1 MMTLDQMRVTVSA
14 MNVGE
19 IVGIGPRQ
27 SPTGIFKRGAA
38 GPWVITSDGL
48 VGDHQGDRKNH
59 GGPEKAIH
67 QYSADS
73 YAAWRNEY
81 PSMRPIL
88 ESEPA
93 FGENLC
99 LPEMTESNVCVG
111 DVYRFGQVILQVS
124 QGRQPCWKLN
134 LKFERPDMAWL
145 AQKTGRTGWYYRVIK
160 SGAVDV
166 GTTLELVER
175 PHPNWTIA
183 RLNAIIALRT
193 LARDELSEMAALCH
207 LSNSWRNLARRR
219 LDSRRVENWSPRLW
233 ENPES

>member
-1 MMTLDQMRVTVSA
+1 

-38 GPWVITSDGL
+38 GPWMITTAGL

-67 QYSADS
+67 QYPADN

-88 ESEPA
+88 EVEPA

-99 LPEMTESNVCVG
+99 LPLMTESNVCAG
-111 DVYRFGQVILQVS
+111 DIYKLGEVMLQVS

-134 LKFERPDMAWL
+134 EKFARPDMAWL
-145 AQKTGRTGWYYRVIK
+145 AQKTGRTGWYYRVLAI
-160 SGAVDV
+160 GAVEV
-166 GTTLELVER
+166 GAELQLVER
-175 PHPNWTIA
+175 PHPDWTIA
-183 RLNAIIALRT
+183 RLNAIIASRT
-193 LARDELSEMAALCH
+193 LARDELTEMAALGY
-207 LSNSWRNLARRR
+207 LSDSWRNLAQRR
-219 LDSRRVENWSPRLW
+219 LDSSRVENWSARLGD
-233 ENPES
+233 EPKS